1 MRVAVA
7 AVTCLLAGLG
17 WKYSHG
23 RPRTAVDEFW
33 APVLSQQ
40 GPVLL
45 CTGSV
50 VFAQDKFSG
59 VVTAG
64 KDIDYP
70 FVSMQIVSAVAQLS
84 SLLERSGASTELV
97 SSASIPLTDLR
108 DHSLILLGGYN
119 NQWTMRLLDP
129 LRFHFTQ
136 EPVESIVDKTQ
147 PLVHWSRDRSVPYS
161 SADDYALVARFRDP
175 TTGSWVVVLAGL
187 GRNGTEAAAHFVTSP
202 DYVQL
207 LKNTL
212 GKNLGQGNI
221 EALFEGECDRRQDRS
236 ALDSGCLRLVGI
248 EDAHVLPLQIRFPLS
263 SLERQLPQELLGEL
277 RSFCCDDEAP
287 SSGLQL
293 SILHRSWNPG
303 PHDDVVFDG
312 LRHVLG
318 SRAGRLASRLRNPL
332 A

>member
-1 MRVAVA
+1 MKEPWPDKPRAGIDHAAPTASLQDRRSPKPERARLANRRLIWLAVAVA

-50 VFAQDKFSG
+50 VFAQGKFSG

-147 PLVHWSRDRSVPYS
+147 PLAHWSRDRSVPYS

-187 GRNGTEAAAHFVTSP
+187 GRNGTEAAAHFVASP

-212 GKNLGQGNI
+212 RKNLGQGNI
-221 EALFEGECDRRQDRS
+221 EALLKVSVIDGKT
-236 ALDSGCLRLVGI
+236 G
-248 EDAHVLPLQIRFPLS
+248 
-263 SLERQLPQELLGEL
+263 
-277 RSFCCDDEAP
+277 AP
-287 SSGLQL
+287 S
-293 SILHRSWNPG
+293 ILAAYAW
-303 PHDDVVFDG
+303 
-312 LRHVLG
+312 
-318 SRAGRLASRLRNPL
+318 
-332 A
+332 